1 MRVFLKDEEITA
13 CNLQTGATQRQGEG
27 GDVGE
32 KETSIGGMMV
42 HKVEKLGSRIQ
53 CRSCCPQGQIV
64 CRSRRKDRQCG
75 CQCREVGK
83 SGRA

>member
-32 KETSIGGMMV
+32 KETSIGEMMV
-42 HKVEKLGSRIQ
+42 HKVEKLG
-53 CRSCCPQGQIV
+53 V
-64 CRSRRKDRQCG
+64 
-75 CQCREVGK
+75 
-83 SGRA
+83 